1 MNQLSMFV
9 EQRPPRRMAFKMH
22 MALQNSRDA
31 LMTLNIETC
40 FWRDR
45 KGRLRVANSRIHAG

>member
-1 MNQLSMFV
+1 MNQLSMIV
-9 EQRPPRRMAFKMH
+9 EQCPPCRMAFKMH

-31 LMTLNIETC
+31 VMTLSTETR

-45 KGRLRVANSRIHAG
+45 KGRLRQTDRKTFAG